1 MTATKQTNAP
11 ADAGERADAEAEAV
25 ADART
30 KGDTDAAP
38 RVPFRVDGHLDL
50 ASSSLGY
57 DRDLTLDLATIR
69 GREAEWFGD
78 DEAVHRCP
86 GTATVS
92 LPALRSAGT
101 RLCIASVIARVKNRR
116 ACSGLPRRDDV
127 DAQTP
132 AGAEAFAAAQLAWYE
147 RMHRDGHLRLVRTAD
162 ELPDLEPG
170 GQGNAGKRNE
180 GKNNKKE
187 SPERKSDEAKSPAP
201 LSVVLM
207 LEGCDPIV
215 EPGDAKAWFD
225 RGVRVAGLAHYG
237 RGRYA
242 MGTGG
247 DGPLTDAGK
256 RLVPLLDDAGIAL
269 DLTHTADLALR
280 QAMDLHR
287 GAVCATHANCRELC
301 DNDRQL
307 TDEQIRAI
315 ADRGGVVGVVTFNPM
330 IVPCPI
336 GERPHRD
343 RVTLDRLADH
353 VDRICQ
359 ITGSA
364 SHVAIGSDLD
374 GGFGREAIPAGLDSI
389 ADLPRFADTLARRK
403 YSDHDIAHVL
413 GGNWYR
419 WLRNALP

>member
-1 MTATKQTNAP
+1 MTATKQTDAR
-11 ADAGERADAEAEAV
+11 ADAGERADAGAESDAEAEAE
-25 ADART
+25 AEAYA
-30 KGDTDAAP
+30 GIDTAP
-38 RVPFRVDGHLDL
+38 RVSFRVDGHLDL

-69 GREAEWFGD
+69 MRETEWFGD
-78 DEAVHRCP
+78 DEAVHRRP

-132 AGAEAFAAAQLAWYE
+132 AGAEAFATAQLAWYE
-147 RMHRDGHLRLVRTAD
+147 RMHRDGSLRLVRNAD
-162 ELPDLEPG
+162 ELPDLQPG
-170 GQGNAGKRNE
+170 RQGNAGKSNVADGSE
-180 GKNNKKE
+180 V
-187 SPERKSDEAKSPAP
+187 

-215 EPGDAKAWFD
+215 EPGDAKAWSD

-315 ADRGGVVGVVTFNPM
+315 ADRGGVIGVVTFNPM

-343 RVTLDRLADH
+343 RVTLGLLAEH

-364 SHVAIGSDLD
+364 LHVGIGSDLD

-389 ADLPRFADTLARRK
+389 ADLPRFADTLARRH
-403 YSDHDIAHVL
+403 YNDDDIAHIL
-413 GGNWYR
+413 GGNWHR